1 MSHQQFLVLVE
12 LDRLDNRLLD
22 PQQGVAIRWRS
33 ARRSPLFSSGP
44 QQARNLDRERR
55 ALVQARSTTHGSIR
69 RAAFASEQ
77 IHQESG
83 TFSARNQLDGI
94 VTRVVV
100 DGVMAQVE
108 IAAGRYRLVALMS
121 REAVEELDL
130 KPGVLATA
138 VVKATT
144 VIVQT
149 KASRG

>member
-1 MSHQQFLVLVE
+1 MPSFRISSAA
-12 LDRLDNRLLD
+12 DLL
-22 PQQGVAIRWRS
+22 GVSDDTVRRWI
-33 ARRSPLFSSGP
+33 SSGRLEVA
-44 QQARNLDRERR
+44 QDESGRQVIDGEHL
-55 ALVQARSTTHGSIR
+55 
-69 RAAFASEQ
+69 AAFASEQ
-77 IHQESG
+77 THHETGSV
-83 TFSARNQLDGI
+83 SARNQLDGI

-108 IAAGRYRLVALMS
+108 IAAGRFRLVSLMS

-149 KASRG
+149 KESHA